1 MLNSNKYTRQL
12 FVHMLVMSVRI
23 EFSSWKQQSCKQML
37 LCCLMVKFADV
48 FLDVFFISCFAGKSV
63 SKYVVCK
70 MLNIQAN
77 SMDPHLWG
85 FCGF

>member
-1 MLNSNKYTRQL
+1 
-12 FVHMLVMSVRI
+12 
-23 EFSSWKQQSCKQML
+23 
-37 LCCLMVKFADV
+37 MVKFADV